1 MGYPNNYQKWINVAK
16 EYFEKFFFPLAE
28 KELSKDDI
36 IVQLGDLFDNRSIIP
51 IDVLNYAQY
60 ILERMSKICP
70 VHIIIGNHDL
80 YTKSTSEMN
89 SVRIFD
95 YIPNVT
101 VYEKATKI
109 YYNNK
114 SILMLPYVE
123 SKQEQINLLKEF
135 NGCNYLF
142 CHSDLNGARMH
153 LNSVAHKN
161 KDKIDVDE
169 FSGYEIVRSGH
180 IHILDV
186 HKNFTFVGS
195 IHEMDRNDIDN
206 QKGIFIIDTNTNKEK
221 FVPNNVSPKFKK
233 IYLTKEEDISLLEN
247 IGNNWVDLFI
257 SNSLLINNRKLR
269 RKLEVL
275 LKEGNFETVDYLDD
289 ITVDI
294 VDGGDEMNEQI
305 MESNSTSDVVSINL
319 DFIDYIKNYIETQTW
334 GIDKVKDGVLNE
346 FTAIVDIY
354 NESNKKI

>member
-1 MGYPNNYQKWINVAK
+1 M
-16 EYFEKFFFPLAE
+16 
-28 KELSKDDI
+28 
-36 IVQLGDLFDNRSIIP
+36 
-51 IDVLNYAQY
+51 
-60 ILERMSKICP
+60 
-70 VHIIIGNHDL
+70 
-80 YTKSTSEMN
+80 
-89 SVRIFD
+89 
-95 YIPNVT
+95 
-101 VYEKATKI
+101 
-109 YYNNK
+109 
-114 SILMLPYVE
+114 
-123 SKQEQINLLKEF
+123 
-135 NGCNYLF
+135 
-142 CHSDLNGARMH
+142 
-153 LNSVAHKN
+153 
-161 KDKIDVDE
+161 
-169 FSGYEIVRSGH
+169 
-180 IHILDV
+180 
-186 HKNFTFVGS
+186 
-195 IHEMDRNDIDN
+195 
-206 QKGIFIIDTNTNKEK
+206 
-221 FVPNNVSPKFKK
+221 PNNVSPKFKK